1 MDPLVLYPSK
11 DRLKVATMA
20 AAALVVVPFLIR
32 FAGLGGFI
40 PQFSTLAM
48 FSVAGGGLLYFNVM
62 KAQRT
67 SVPVFA
73 ADIHGFSIRG
83 GRKLPW
89 DQFKGADTYP
99 FDTAIKIGTGESKLR
114 PNVEIKTLE
123 LSGPAREMVSQ
134 IEEYAANAR
143 RAAMMG
149 GAVTLGGK
157 HVSRQ
162 DAAPPTL
169 EEVSGFGAAVVSA
182 SEQIRS
188 EPFQKGAPVA
198 TPMGRPDEGLP
209 SLELFPSD
217 VSRIKGISLG
227 LVFLCLA
234 IKMAGVAEIKQAIG
248 VVWLLGGLGGLGL
261 AASIWSYL
269 RPKPSF
275 AADIEGFSVRGKGKK
290 SWGEFHSI
298 GVHTVR
304 YWFIPVARSVVIKTG
319 KSVIGGRQ
327 HIPFHLMSG
336 SAKEMVAEISQYVR
350 AVKLARQR
358 GAVNAMQG
366 AEAVMARAPQ
376 QPTPRNVDTHV
387 QKRPLMDQDR
397 PDSVEK
403 TQSGGMV
410 RPTRRAEQKVNPMMP
425 RVKQSDDAIQSVP
438 SLGERISGR
447 RKVR

>member
-1 MDPLVLYPSK
+1 MDPLALYPSK
-11 DRLKVATMA
+11 DRLKIATTA

-162 DAAPPTL
+162 NAAPPTL

-209 SLELFPSD
+209 PLELFPSD

-234 IKMAGVAEIKQAIG
+234 IKMAGVAEIKTNYWG
-248 VVWLLGGLGGLGL
+248 CL
-261 AASIWSYL
+261 AFGRAWG
-269 RPKPSF
+269 
-275 AADIEGFSVRGKGKK
+275 AWFSGINM
-290 SWGEFHSI
+290 EL
-298 GVHTVR
+298 
-304 YWFIPVARSVVIKTG
+304 P
-319 KSVIGGRQ
+319 
-327 HIPFHLMSG
+327 
-336 SAKEMVAEISQYVR
+336 
-350 AVKLARQR
+350 
-358 GAVNAMQG
+358 
-366 AEAVMARAPQ
+366 AP
-376 QPTPRNVDTHV
+376 
-387 QKRPLMDQDR
+387 
-397 PDSVEK
+397 K
-403 TQSGGMV
+403 TQFCGGH
-410 RPTRRAEQKVNPMMP
+410 RRFLSARKAQEK
-425 RVKQSDDAIQSVP
+425 
-438 SLGERISGR
+438 LG
-447 RKVR
+447 